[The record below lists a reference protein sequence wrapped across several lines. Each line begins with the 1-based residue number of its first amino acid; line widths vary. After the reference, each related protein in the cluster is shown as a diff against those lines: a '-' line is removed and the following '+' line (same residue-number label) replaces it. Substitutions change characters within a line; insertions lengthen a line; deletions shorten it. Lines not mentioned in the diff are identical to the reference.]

1 MRIEVKIVDDN
12 GDVLAE
18 HTADASQPSMWRAPS
33 GQRFVS
39 PMPSQSDQKATGT
52 YDLFGI
58 TFQPHVRVDRPNGYV
73 PPIPLT
79 GNPAPQDFKTYAPPP
94 RPFGLGP
101 TNPLSGQAPIPKGL
115 TNG

>member
-18 HTADASQPSMWRAPS
+18 HTADASQPSMWRAPA

-39 PMPSQSDQKATGT
+39 EMPAQSDQKPTGT

-73 PPIPLT
+73 SPIPVT
-79 GNPAPQDFKTYAPPP
+79 GNPAPQDFRTYAPPP
-94 RPFGLGP
+94 PVPNSGFP
-101 TNPLSGQAPIPKGL
+101 PSLSGQAPTLKGI
-115 TNG
+115 

>member
-18 HTADASQPSMWRAPS
+18 HKADASQPSMWRAPA

-39 PMPSQSDQKATGT
+39 EMPAQSDQKPTGT

-73 PPIPLT
+73 APIPVN
-79 GNPAPQDFKTYAPPP
+79 GNSGPFPNYPDLAPP

-101 TNPLSGQAPIPKGL
+101 TTSLSGQAPTLKGI
-115 TNG
+115 